1 MVYLVLLV
9 STMLAGKGCWGTCVG
24 MSHKLSKIDHEQGA
38 GSSLL
43 RMNQTLLRRKKKK
56 MMSLM

>member
-1 MVYLVLLV
+1 M
-9 STMLAGKGCWGTCVG
+9 G
-24 MSHKLSKIDHEQGA
+24 MSHRLSKIDHEQGA

-56 MMSLM
+56 KVSLMWQVRAG